1 MFDLNQPEIKL
12 TISLSITTVANL
24 LAFGTNLKNLQTLGT
39 GTDLYNSVG
48 WTLAAPR
55 TGLACDLLI
64 YLSTI
69 ALPTDS
75 DELDAY
81 DWVVE
86 DKLCNGFS
94 SAKTWEFSYQGR
106 MWLAGQAQ
114 CGLKVQFPNMSL
126 HMWATNLDLR
136 ICVLY
141 LTANA
146 KCNFIWSPFSLWA
159 QRDGGT
165 AWKIMSELSSTNGQR
180 TIT

>member
-1 MFDLNQPEIKL
+1 LRAPLNAK
-12 TISLSITTVANL
+12 VA
-24 LAFGTNLKNLQTLGT
+24 
-39 GTDLYNSVG
+39 DLYNSVG

-126 HMWATNLDLR
+126 HMWATNLDRLPTKARLASWTLR
-136 ICVLY
+136 TETTC
-141 LTANA
+141 
-146 KCNFIWSPFSLWA
+146 F
-159 QRDGGT
+159 
-165 AWKIMSELSSTNGQR
+165 
-180 TIT
+180 